1 MMMRGRWEARN
12 PENETPRR
20 NSSWANRKD
29 GSTRSGGRMAK
40 KAAKEMARM
49 EGEKWKWRG
58 REKWA
63 KKEAILELTDEMMAE
78 KSTPRKVA
86 GRERRQRA

>member
-1 MMMRGRWEARN
+1 MMRRGRWEARN

-49 EGEKWKWRG
+49 EGEKWK
-58 REKWA
+58 
-63 KKEAILELTDEMMAE
+63 
-78 KSTPRKVA
+78 
-86 GRERRQRA
+86 

>member
-40 KAAKEMARM
+40 KAAKEEETKAKEEEKKAAKGEAAPAKPAMAM
-49 EGEKWKWRG
+49 MGFWKP
-58 REKWA
+58 
-63 KKEAILELTDEMMAE
+63 KKAV
-78 KSTPRKVA
+78 SS
-86 GRERRQRA
+86 